1 MTVSTF
7 RGRTIYE
14 AMARVKNRLG
24 PEAMILST
32 RQTVTTDHKPVFE
45 IEAGPPGTPLTKNIE
60 KNHARK
66 TDVGSSWSADG
77 NGLNLEDLM
86 AAFAQH
92 TQGIMEQM
100 IGHPQ
105 ALKLYARMIKSGIQE
120 RNARRFLEESGIF
133 DESATGD
140 DPSFSRRTFDAIANA
155 IPIAELHPGAGETRT
170 VAALIGTTGVGKT
183 TTIAKIAALLMLKE
197 RKRTGLISVDTY
209 RIGAFEQLNAYAKIL
224 GIPCYQAFKKEDL
237 TVALTRLAHC
247 EVILIDTAGQSQYDL
262 QRVTELRSLL
272 QGNTSISCHL
282 CLSVGTDSSEM
293 HQTVLKFSSLEIDS
307 LIFTKLDEAERC
319 GAMVNQVIRTPFP
332 VSYLTTGQNVPDDI
346 EKADR
351 ENIVRLLFA
360 KN

>member
-14 AMARVKNRLG
+14 AMARVKDRLG

-32 RQTVTTDHKPVFE
+32 RQSVTPDHKPVFE
-45 IEAGPPGTPLTKNIE
+45 IEAVPPATPLAKNIE
-60 KNHARK
+60 KKHVRR
-66 TDVGSSWSADG
+66 TDAGSSRSADE
-77 NGLNLEDLM
+77 NGLSLEDLM
-86 AAFAQH
+86 AVFARH
-92 TQGIMEQM
+92 TQGMMERM
-100 IGHPQ
+100 IEHPR

-140 DPSFSRRTFDAIANA
+140 APSFSRRIFDAIANA
-155 IPIAELHPGAGETRT
+155 IPIAEWRPGAGDTRT

-183 TTIAKIAALLMLKE
+183 TTIAKIAALLILKE
-197 RKRTGLISVDTY
+197 RKRAGLISVDTY

-224 GIPCYQAFKKEDL
+224 GIPCFQAFKKEDL
-237 TVALTRLAHC
+237 TAALTRLAHC

-262 QRVTELRSLL
+262 ERVTELRSLL
-272 QGNTSISCHL
+272 QGNTSIGCHL

-293 HQTVLKFSSLEIDS
+293 HQTVLKFSPLEIDS
-307 LIFTKLDEAERC
+307 LIFTKLDEAERY
-319 GAMVNQVIRTPFP
+319 GAMINQVIRTPYP

-360 KN
+360 RN